1 MTEAAITNADID
13 WDSRRAT
20 IARARQIA
28 RRVDLG
34 RDAVTALAIDCALA
48 VERDPAVAAF
58 VEARLGFGGR
68 ADSALW
74 RGLGI
79 GVCRATLLPDGTW
92 EPFADGDVPREIA
105 GRGVPAITIPVVIG
119 RDLAAGEA
127 IEIFAVELEPGK
139 TARATGRVYAL
150 TGLAI
155 GLGLDN
161 AVFGEWRDWSRGLA
175 LAADPLEW
183 VRLHCVVALP
193 GAKSDEAAHREFA
206 GGSVDEKGNA
216 LPGIVDEVAAREAA
230 GGEGLAAEDYPAPS
244 GPATIVAPILGE
256 IERDGLP
263 AVWLAE
269 LDPAQRVGEPDAA
282 EWAWRAGETD
292 RFLLES
298 SPIVGAT
305 EDVARLAQRRV
316 DAARKRA
323 FPPIPAVE
331 FWTPVEP
338 APSAKGEAA

>member
-1 MTEAAITNADID
+1 MTAPAID
-13 WDSRRAT
+13 WEARRAT

-58 VEARLGFGGR
+58 VEARLGFAGR

-79 GVCRATLLPDGTW
+79 GVCRATLFPDGTW

-105 GRGVPAITIPVVIG
+105 GRGVPAITIPVVVG
-119 RDLAAGEA
+119 ADLAAGEA

-155 GLGLDN
+155 GLGFDN

-175 LAADPLEW
+175 LAASPLDWVARHRVVAMPGSRTDKEAFEAIEALRAERPDDPLL
-183 VRLHCVVALP
+183 RDP
-193 GAKSDEAAHREFA
+193 DAHPE
-206 GGSVDEKGNA
+206 
-216 LPGIVDEVAAREAA
+216 
-230 GGEGLAAEDYPAPS
+230 PS
-244 GPATIVAPILGE
+244 GPSTIVAPILGD
-256 IERDGLP
+256 IDRDGMP
-263 AVWLAE
+263 CVWLAD
-269 LDPAQRVGEPDAA
+269 LDPAQRVGEPDAKQ
-282 EWAWRAGETD
+282 WAWRGGETD
-292 RFLLES
+292 RFLLDS

-305 EDVARLAQRRV
+305 KDVALLAQKRV

-323 FPPIPAVE
+323 FPPIPSVE
-331 FWTPVEP
+331 IWTPDEP
-338 APSAKGEAA
+338 AARNDENKGEAA